1 MRHLYSSILPGVI
14 LLVLFCWP
22 GTGISAQTRQL
33 VWAEEFESGSL
44 DRSVWQFESGPSND
58 NVQFYTDRTGNA
70 TIGDGKLRI
79 IALKE
84 SYQGYEYTSAHLRTE
99 QAQGWRYGRME
110 ASIKLP
116 ATKGFVPAFWM
127 LPVDNQYGWWPNS
140 GEIDIMEHPT
150 NEVTKIYGTVHTETY
165 NLFAGPLPPGGST
178 TEVPDAEDAF
188 HLYAVEWSPE
198 KIDFFVDDQKYYT
211 FENDNGSSSTWP
223 FDQPF
228 YIILNL
234 AVGGGWVGTPD
245 ETTVFPAVME
255 VEYVRVYQDLNE
267 VEIQGPEFITY
278 QTAGVSYSLGE
289 IEGATYQWS
298 VPGGAE
304 ITSGQG
310 SPHITVDWGLF
321 GGMVEGEITTGEGA
335 CSKTIPVRIS
345 SNLLKNTGFEKG
357 VKHWRSATGYP
368 VKALMNLD
376 EDVFSTGDHSLFA
389 GVTDATGNA
398 WDVQLSQSNLALRGG
413 TKYHA
418 SLMAKSGAT
427 GDQISAGVIN
437 VSNYALAG
445 QTTIS
450 PDENWALYA
459 FEFTPSGNID
469 AAFNVDMGGH
479 TGSYY
484 LDDFVLTTRELTD
497 MNLVKNPDFFDGEDS
512 WALTCH
518 SAAVAQG
525 TVSEGAY
532 AVSISNGGAS
542 PWDIHLGQ
550 SGLPVENGFEYMVSF
565 DAYADAPR
573 QITALVGING
583 EPWTVYSDA
592 EPITLTTN
600 RQTYS
605 FTFAMKEPTDLQSRL
620 GFDIGGDEASVYFD
634 NVLLRKGE
642 AVDTTPNNFVDP
654 VRSQAA
660 LYHFPNPVC
669 NGTTFY
675 YILQEQAGVSLKIF
689 NLSGQEL
696 ETIESG
702 FRQQGEHQIPWD
714 GGELPAGIYLYQL
727 RAGKRLETRKL
738 ILLR

>member
-1 MRHLYSSILPGVI
+1 MRHLHSSFLPRVILPV
-14 LLVLFCWP
+14 LLCWP
-22 GTGISAQTRQL
+22 VTSISAQTRQL
-33 VWAEEFESGSL
+33 VWAEEFESTSI

-70 TIGDGKLRI
+70 SIDNGKLRI

-84 SYQGYEYTSAHLRTE
+84 SYQGFEYTSAHLRTE

-110 ASIKLP
+110 ASIRLP

-150 NEVTKIYGTVHTETY
+150 NEISKIYGTVHTETH
-165 NLFAGPLPPGGST
+165 NLFAGPLPPGGSILD
-178 TEVPDAEDAF
+178 VPDAEDAF
-188 HLYAVEWSPE
+188 HLYAVEWSPD

-228 YIILNL
+228 YIILNV

-255 VEYVRVYQDLNE
+255 VEYVRVYQYLNE
-267 VEIQGPEFITY
+267 VEIHGPAFVTY
-278 QTAGVSYSLGE
+278 QTTGVSYSLGE
-289 IEGATYQWS
+289 IEGATCQWS
-298 VPGGAE
+298 LPGGAE

-321 GGMVEGEITTGEGA
+321 GGMVEAEMTTGEGSY
-335 CSKTIPVRIS
+335 SKTIPVRVS
-345 SNLLKNTGFEKG
+345 ANLLKNNGFEKG

-376 EDVFSTGDHSLFA
+376 GDVFSAGDHSLFA
-389 GVTDATGNA
+389 WVTDATGNA
-398 WDVQLSQSNLALRGG
+398 WDVQLSQSNFALRGG

-418 SLMAKSGAT
+418 GFMAKSGAS
-427 GDQISAGVIN
+427 GGQISAGVIN
-437 VSNYALAG
+437 ASNYALAG

-450 PDENWALYA
+450 PGENWAWYA
-459 FEFTPSGNID
+459 FEFTPSGNMD

-484 LDDFVLTTRELTD
+484 LDDFLLTTRELTD
-497 MNLVKNPDFFDGEDS
+497 LNLVKNPDFFDGADP
-512 WALTCH
+512 WTLTSH

-525 TVSEGAY
+525 TVEEGAY

-550 SGLPVENGFEYMVSF
+550 AGLPVENGFEYMVSF
-565 DAYADAPR
+565 DACADAPR
-573 QITALVGING
+573 QISPLVGKNG

-592 EPITLTTN
+592 EPVTLTTN

-605 FTFAMKEPTDLQSRL
+605 FTFAMTAPTDLQSRL
-620 GFDIGGDEASVYFD
+620 GFDIGGDGAGVCFD
-634 NVLLRKGE
+634 NVLLRKGG
-642 AVDTTPNNFVDP
+642 AVDPTPIKVD
-654 VRSQAA
+654 VQVQSKFA
-660 LYHFPNPVC
+660 LYHYPNPVRT
-669 NGTTFY
+669 GATFY

-689 NLSGQEL
+689 NFSGQEL
-696 ETIESG
+696 ETIDSG
-702 FRQQGEHQIPWD
+702 FRQQGEHQIRWD
-714 GGELPAGIYLYQL
+714 PGELPAGIYLYQL
-727 RAGKRLETRKL
+727 RAGERSETRKL